1 MSSPVDGKTGFLIR
15 YCLACTDT
23 FVINN
28 DRYNMRM
35 KKTLILLAIGLIAN
49 AEAASITVSGPEEG
63 SQQAGYTAF
72 DFTLTNTNWL
82 TSSAPL
88 ADEVL
93 LKSLDITT
101 ANTWYRNDSMGIAI
115 YEKNGETWDFVGKSA
130 WESSTSVG
138 KNTFTFSDLLLSS
151 SSTYTAVFY
160 GHESSFNGLSSGS
173 TLSSLAGAE
182 RPSETTPIACAGIKI
197 QSSTSGESLYNSTGG
212 ASSTFVPIIS
222 FELQNVPEPATS
234 SLGLLGLAA
243 LMMRRR
249 RA

>member
-1 MSSPVDGKTGFLIR
+1 
-15 YCLACTDT
+15 
-23 FVINN
+23 
-28 DRYNMRM
+28 M

-49 AEAASITVSGPEEG
+49 AEAATITVDGPQD
-63 SQQAGYTAF
+63 SNNQTGYTAF

-82 TSSAPL
+82 TPSAPL
-88 ADEVL
+88 TDEVL

-101 ANTWYRNDSMGIAI
+101 AATWYRNNPMGIAI

-130 WESSTSVG
+130 WESSTTVG

-160 GHESSFNGLSSGS
+160 GHESSFNGLSTGS
-173 TLSSLAGAE
+173 TLTTLAGNQS
-182 RPSETTPIACAGIKI
+182 PSETAPIVCAGLR
-197 QSSTSGESLYNSTGG
+197 QSGTGGESLYNSSGQTV
-212 ASSTFVPIIS
+212 SNISPIVS
-222 FELQNVPEPATS
+222 FELQNVPEPATV